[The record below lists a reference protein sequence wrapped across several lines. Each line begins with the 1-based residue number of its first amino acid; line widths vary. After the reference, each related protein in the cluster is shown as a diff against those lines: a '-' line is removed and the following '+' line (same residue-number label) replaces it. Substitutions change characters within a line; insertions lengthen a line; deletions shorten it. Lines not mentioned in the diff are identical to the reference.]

1 MAATTASPADTAE
14 ARKRSP
20 IYYGYWLIGVAFM
33 AQLISAGSQTYV
45 AGVFLVPM
53 TEDLDWTRT
62 EFTTAQT
69 IGRFI
74 MAFFGIFVGSMIDRG
89 FARGLMIVGITLL
102 GAGLFMT
109 SGVNELWQWILL
121 RGFMF
126 TVGAAMLGN
135 LVVNVT
141 LSKWFVQR
149 RGMAVGIAAMGVST
163 AGVVL
168 PLVLTP
174 FVDEYGWRAGWQLL
188 AVIAWVSIYPVA
200 MLMRSTPEDH
210 GLNPDG
216 RTDEEMKTSAGLA
229 ARTDFANSLTRSQ
242 ALRTATLYQIVLAF
256 GISGIGLGTM
266 LFTTI
271 PFTTDAGFS
280 RTTASFMLAFALAL
294 PAALVKPIWG
304 SLSDVFAPKL
314 MAALSFL
321 VAAAGMW
328 VIVGAAQTH
337 QTAILAGGFVM
348 VGIGLG
354 GQIPIQEMIWGSYFG
369 RRYLGSVRSVAMPFT
384 LFFGAGGPLV
394 VQFYFDKIGNYDGA
408 FYGVSA
414 LWVLAAVLVML
425 VSKPKVPGA
434 TDEAGDGGPSDG
446 GPNAGAPDVPP
457 AAPTAA
463 APSVPPSVEQPA
475 EQLTGNGAQPSD
487 VPPAEPI
494 AEPVAA
500 PQPVAA
506 APPPPPERPKVP
518 PRDYMQTD

>member
-69 IGRFI
+69 VGRFI

-89 FARGLMIVGITLL
+89 FARGLMIIGITLL

-200 MLMRSTPEDH
+200 MLMRSTPEAH

-216 RTDEEMKTSAGLA
+216 RTDEEMKTDAGLA
-229 ARTDFANSLTRSQ
+229 ARVDFANSLTRSQ

-314 MAALSFL
+314 MAAMSFL
-321 VAAAGMW
+321 VAASGML
-328 VIVGAAQTH
+328 VIVGGAQTH
-337 QTAILAGGFVM
+337 QTALLAVGFVM

-394 VQFYFDKIGNYDGA
+394 VQIYFDKVGNYDGA

-414 LWVLAAVLVML
+414 LWVLAAVLVMF
-425 VSKPKVPGA
+425 VRKPKVPRV
-434 TDEAGDGGPSDG
+434 TDEAGDGDG
-446 GPNAGAPDVPP
+446 GPSAGAPDAPP
-457 AAPTAA
+457 DAPAVA
-463 APSVPPSVEQPA
+463 APSAPPPAEQPA
-475 EQLTGNGAQPSD
+475 GNGAEPSD
-487 VPPAEPI
+487 GPPEPV

-500 PQPVAA
+500 PQPVA
-506 APPPPPERPKVP
+506 PKPAQALPQPSVP
-518 PRDYMQTD
+518 PRDYMQKD

>member
-1 MAATTASPADTAE
+1 
-14 ARKRSP
+14 
-20 IYYGYWLIGVAFM
+20 
-33 AQLISAGSQTYV
+33 
-45 AGVFLVPM
+45 
-53 TEDLDWTRT
+53 
-62 EFTTAQT
+62 
-69 IGRFI
+69 
-74 MAFFGIFVGSMIDRG
+74 
-89 FARGLMIVGITLL
+89 
-102 GAGLFMT
+102 
-109 SGVNELWQWILL
+109 
-121 RGFMF
+121 
-126 TVGAAMLGN
+126 
-135 LVVNVT
+135 
-141 LSKWFVQR
+141 
-149 RGMAVGIAAMGVST
+149 
-163 AGVVL
+163 
-168 PLVLTP
+168 
-174 FVDEYGWRAGWQLL
+174 
-188 AVIAWVSIYPVA
+188 
-200 MLMRSTPEDH
+200 
-210 GLNPDG
+210 
-216 RTDEEMKTSAGLA
+216 
-229 ARTDFANSLTRSQ
+229 
-242 ALRTATLYQIVLAF
+242 
-256 GISGIGLGTM
+256 
-266 LFTTI
+266 
-271 PFTTDAGFS
+271 
-280 RTTASFMLAFALAL
+280 
-294 PAALVKPIWG
+294 
-304 SLSDVFAPKL
+304 
-314 MAALSFL
+314 
-321 VAAAGMW
+321 

-425 VSKPKVPGA
+425 VRKPKVPGA